1 MNEADIKHKTTS
13 KLYRVERVERVKKK
27 NYLSIYFS
35 MNLIKH
41 QLYKESRRRES
52 KRIQKWML

>member
-52 KRIQKWML
+52 KRIQKWMF